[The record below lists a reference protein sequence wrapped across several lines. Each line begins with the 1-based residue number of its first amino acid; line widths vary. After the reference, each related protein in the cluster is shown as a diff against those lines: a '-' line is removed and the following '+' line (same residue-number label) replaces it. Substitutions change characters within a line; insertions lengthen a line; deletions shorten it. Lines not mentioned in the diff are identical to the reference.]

1 MHATSLRLMRSA
13 INDLQVATS
22 PSQLSV
28 LDVGARVVDGQKLSY
43 STLFSAPPFSY
54 VGMDV
59 ERGQNVDVV
68 VKLPYDWRELQSN
81 SFDLVISGQALEHV
95 PFFWDVF
102 QEMARVLKPGG
113 ALVVIVPSKGAVHRY
128 PVDCYRFHPDGL
140 IALAAR
146 YGLTTKQVVVDEGSY
161 WGDVML
167 VAQKQAVEM
176 TSSATEFDINQPHE
190 NLISRVARPKKLID
204 VLLSLVSVLIGDRAF
219 MSVIGVRNRLRTST
233 ARRAR
238 P

>member
-1 MHATSLRLMRSA
+1 
-13 INDLQVATS
+13 
-22 PSQLSV
+22 
-28 LDVGARVVDGQKLSY
+28 
-43 STLFSAPPFSY
+43 
-54 VGMDV
+54 
-59 ERGQNVDVV
+59 
-68 VKLPYDWRELQSN
+68 
-81 SFDLVISGQALEHV
+81 
-95 PFFWDVF
+95 
-102 QEMARVLKPGG
+102 MARVLKPGG

-167 VAQKQAVEM
+167 VAQKHAVEM
-176 TSSATEFDINQPHE
+176 TSSATEFDVNQPHE
-190 NLISRVARPKKLID
+190 NLISRVARRKKLID